1 MPFFKGILFSGLLL
15 FSLFISFSCKKHSA
29 TSVAPNPYG
38 SFPGVLTGP
47 IVLSTERVQLG
58 QPLFATVA
66 PAQVVPIRWTS
77 PVINGM
83 SHVTQ
88 AGKMAMYM
96 FEQPGFY
103 VVKAASLGVDTA
115 SVTDSSTI
123 QVYVTDTIYQPTGPA
138 QDTLSLVG
146 DNVSLTPTL
155 DSAANLI
162 FLAQTTNTYGCLP
175 SLVYSITT
183 GADGTGG
190 ITIDLQEV
198 VANGP
203 DGCHEVENPASA
215 YLFCPSP
222 TSQWGPGNYPLSV
235 LLNGV
240 TYTGTLT
247 ITADAYSFSWNYT
260 HGVTIT
266 SSQLKK

>member
-1 MPFFKGILFSGLLL
+1 MRFFKGFVFPGLLL
-15 FSLFISFSCKKHSA
+15 FSLFLSFGCKKHAS
-29 TSVAPNPYG
+29 TSDVPNPYG

-47 IVLSTERVQLG
+47 IVVSSERVQLG

-66 PAQVVPIRWTS
+66 PTQVVPLRWTS
-77 PVINGM
+77 PSIYGM
-83 SHVTQ
+83 SHVTS

-96 FEQPGFY
+96 FEQPGY
-103 VVKAASLGVDTA
+103 YNIKAASLGVDSE

-123 QVYVTDTIYQPTGPA
+123 NVYVTDSIYQPSAPA

-146 DNVSLTPTL
+146 DQVSLTPTL
-155 DSAANLI
+155 DSSANLI

-183 GADGTGG
+183 GSDGTGG
-190 ITIDLQEV
+190 IAIDLQEV

-203 DGCHEVENPASA
+203 TGCHEVENPASA

-222 TSQWGPGNYPLSV
+222 TSQWGPGSYPLSV

-247 ITADAYSFSWNYT
+247 VTAGAYSFNWNYT
-260 HGVTIT
+260 SGVTIT